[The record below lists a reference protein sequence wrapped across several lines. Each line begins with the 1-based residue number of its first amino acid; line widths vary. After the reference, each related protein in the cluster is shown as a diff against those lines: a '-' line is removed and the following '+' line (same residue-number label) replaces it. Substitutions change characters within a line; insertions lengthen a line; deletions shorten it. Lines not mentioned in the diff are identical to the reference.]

1 MIPQSTPGLSHHPTH
16 GLYLGKFAPL
26 HVGHEFVIREALGQ
40 VDQLSILIYEAP
52 DLTPISLSKR
62 ADWLRELDSRIDVIE
77 CPDGPRDVTYE
88 ADGMLAH
95 EEYVKSRLG
104 DKKVTH
110 FFSSEPYGEHM
121 SQALGALDIRVDSE
135 RTQYPVSATMVRSD
149 LYEHRCSLSPRV
161 YFDHVTKVVLL
172 GAPSTGKSTLTE
184 VLAKE
189 FGTTFMPEYGR
200 EYWESHNIERRL
212 TQEQLVEIAEEHR
225 RRELSIAHDARE
237 YFFIDTNAITT
248 HIFSQYYH
256 NQSDLRLEHLAE
268 ECVDRYDIVLL
279 CDDDIPY
286 ADTEDRSGEGNRE
299 LFQRLTIQELENR
312 GVDYHLISGSLPE
325 RVATVKKIL
334 KTRREIK

>member
-1 MIPQSTPGLSHHPTH
+1 MSQGQSLSRTH

-26 HVGHEFVIREALGQ
+26 HIGHEYVIREALRQ
-40 VDQLSILIYEAP
+40 VDFLSVLIYEAP
-52 DLTPISLSKR
+52 DLTSISLSKR
-62 ADWLRELDSRIDVIE
+62 ADWIRELDSNIEVIE
-77 CPDGPRDVTYE
+77 CLDGPTDVTYE
-88 ADGMLAH
+88 PSGMRAH
-95 EEYVKSRLG
+95 EEYVVSKLG
-104 DKKVTH
+104 DRKVTH

-121 SQALGALDIRVDSE
+121 SQALGALDIRIDQA
-135 RTQYPVSATMVRSD
+135 RKTHPVSATKVRND
-149 LYEHRCSLSPRV
+149 LYENRKSLSPRV
-161 YFDHVTKVVLL
+161 YFDHLTKVVLL

-184 VLAKE
+184 VLARE

-200 EYWESHNIERRL
+200 EYWESHNIDRRL

-248 HIFSQYYH
+248 QIFSQYYH
-256 NQSDLRLEHLAE
+256 NQSDPRLVRLSE

-286 ADTEDRSGEGNRE
+286 ADTDDRSGEGNRE
-299 LFQRLTIQELENR
+299 LFQRLTIQELNNR
-312 GVDYHLISGSLPE
+312 GIDYHVISGSISE

-334 KTRREIK
+334 KTWRESK